1 MIENFDL
8 FRPANGSQKT
18 GKESASRTE
27 LDQSP
32 RWKKKVTEEVENAK
46 ILGKVVTAGSEMKAQ
61 ASRRLLCF
69 FFSSASPNVDEG
81 KKQQIV
87 NIGFD
92 TARNEPSKLWC
103 RNRESRSW
111 IKFIR

>member
-8 FRPANGSQKT
+8 LRPANGSQKT
-18 GKESASRTE
+18 GKERTE
-27 LDQSP
+27 LEQSP

-69 FFSSASPNVDEG
+69 FFYSASPNVDEG
-81 KKQQIV
+81 KKQEIV
-87 NIGFD
+87 V
-92 TARNEPSKLWC
+92 AS
-103 RNRESRSW
+103 
-111 IKFIR
+111 